1 MSLRNTV
8 ASTKI
13 IDLNEYKETKDLKEF
28 YKQVLTKFEGL
39 PTELLL
45 GVDDVELIDKFV
57 KLGYSAEEFNG
68 MILLRFNEGD

>member
-1 MSLRNTV
+1 V

>member
-1 MSLRNTV
+1 M